1 MSDEVEQ
8 LEKALSG
15 KDENS
20 FIEIALNHTN
30 EQRVKLRADYQ
41 EKYGRDL
48 LKDIES
54 KFSGDLKTVMTG
66 VFQSPAEFDAD
77 LLYFAMKGLGCD
89 KEVITEVLCFRS
101 CFIRWKKRY
110 KFFS

>member
-8 LEKALSG
+8 LEKAVSG

-41 EKYGRDL
+41 EKY
-48 LKDIES
+48 K
-54 KFSGDLKTVMTG
+54 
-66 VFQSPAEFDAD
+66 
-77 LLYFAMKGLGCD
+77 
-89 KEVITEVLCFRS
+89 
-101 CFIRWKKRY
+101 
-110 KFFS
+110 